1 MAINASFIARPLLC
15 SAATSQH
22 QELPLDF
29 FFCLGHAA
37 RLARLLL
44 RNQSFSSIKRQKK
57 GKRCLWDEAVIKHSW
72 SLEFWRTGIS
82 LCGVQL
88 KPFHKLALHVLWT
101 LIFFSARFHYLLR
114 QARFAPLKIHTHK
127 HARAHTHNPLY
138 LSLQPLAPW
147 CIPPSPLPLVAG
159 GGRGE
164 NDRPWEMTAVLFVI
178 QLQQEAGGFNCI
190 GESSLRRARGG
201 GVGEEAR
208 TGWRWGGTLSVVIRR
223 RH

>member
-1 MAINASFIARPLLC
+1 MNSVWEAWWVVALKGHPYQCFINITNGHKCYFHC
-15 SAATSQH
+15 SALVVLCRYVTTSRTATR
-22 QELPLDF
+22 LF
-29 FFCLGHAA
+29 FFFFFLCHVA

-44 RNQSFSSIKRQKK
+44 RNQSFSSIKRHKKK

-82 LCGVQL
+82 PCGVQL

-127 HARAHTHNPLY
+127 HAHAHTHNPLY

-164 NDRPWEMTAVLFVI
+164 KWQAMRNDSGSVCHTVAARSR
-178 QLQQEAGGFNCI
+178 GF
-190 GESSLRRARGG
+190 
-201 GVGEEAR
+201 
-208 TGWRWGGTLSVVIRR
+208 
-223 RH
+223 